1 MKLEA
6 KKDCCEEAALGLP
19 FYTPCNQPA
28 TKVVGW
34 KGRSDTP
41 IRMCVACTDHNVRN
55 RGGYIVREYE
65 PTKETIMTT
74 EPKRYS
80 IVGMN
85 FRKSEKFVAAL
96 EAGAKLSL
104 VREPTNKFDKNAVA
118 VWCGDVHIG
127 YVPKTQNAVLSKFI
141 DENGVDRVGET
152 AVADAGGAGGSGTGG
167 TKMIEA
173 KFVRSPNSSYP
184 MAEV

>member
-1 MKLEA
+1 
-6 KKDCCEEAALGLP
+6 
-19 FYTPCNQPA
+19 
-28 TKVVGW
+28 
-34 KGRSDTP
+34 
-41 IRMCVACTDHNVRN
+41 
-55 RGGYIVREYE
+55 
-65 PTKETIMTT
+65 MTT

-85 FRKSEKFVAAL
+85 FRKSEAFVAAL

-104 VREPTNKFDKNAVA
+104 VRDPTNKFDKNAVA

-127 YVPKTQNAVLSKFI
+127 YVPKTHNGVLSKFI
-141 DENGVDRVGET
+141 DENGTDRVGET
-152 AVADAGGAGGSGTGG
+152 AVADAGGAGGGSAPL
-167 TKMIEA
+167 KMIEA